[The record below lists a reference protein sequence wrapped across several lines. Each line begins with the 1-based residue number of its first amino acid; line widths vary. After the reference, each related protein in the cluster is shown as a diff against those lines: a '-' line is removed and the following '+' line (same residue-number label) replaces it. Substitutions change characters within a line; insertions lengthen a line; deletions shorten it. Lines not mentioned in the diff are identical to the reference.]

1 MAKNK
6 SAEDV
11 THRLAKKILDRVRVI
26 RDSLPVLGKE
36 TSKKKASKKTSKKSS
51 PKSTVSKTSK
61 KKASKK
67 ASSKASSSRKKTSGK
82 VKKVGSKRKK

>member
-36 TSKKKASKKTSKKSS
+36 TSKKSFWWCEIQL
-51 PKSTVSKTSK
+51 
-61 KKASKK
+61 
-67 ASSKASSSRKKTSGK
+67 
-82 VKKVGSKRKK
+82 